1 MKFSKD
7 DYIKSVRVKVIM
19 AYQYFDEQIREYLLF
34 RGFVSTLKAFDAD
47 IKSEKE
53 KGLRAD
59 K

>member
-1 MKFSKD
+1 M
-7 DYIKSVRVKVIM
+7 KVIM